1 MNQEKRKAYV
11 KSLLELSPYMPKI
24 LYNHCIQEGG
34 KNTELSHLRMIM
46 DCIQIC
52 QTSADFMTHNSKL

>member
-34 KNTELSHLRMIM
+34 
-46 DCIQIC
+46 
-52 QTSADFMTHNSKL
+52 